1 MAVPA
6 QKPLDAIL
14 PLAVFYNMCP
24 LTVNAGADETAGDYT
39 ADALIEKCRYP
50 QKNHEYY

>member
-24 LTVNAGADETAGDYT
+24 LTVNAGAI
-39 ADALIEKCRYP
+39 ALKACIYQKRLHIICNRYII
-50 QKNHEYY
+50 